1 MKQSGKSWD
10 LTAQANNKDKDRDMN
25 RQVSPTV
32 RIKGGGGTQSIR
44 LSGKNSSPLPPGNDV
59 SAARGPPTVFDAPPF
74 QDLRVLVVDESKK
87 FVKHSTKHLQSLG
100 CVVTE
105 AKGCKQA
112 LRLLTT
118 VRFGVMLLLF
128 MT

>member
-1 MKQSGKSWD
+1 M
-10 LTAQANNKDKDRDMN
+10 
-25 RQVSPTV
+25 
-32 RIKGGGGTQSIR
+32 
-44 LSGKNSSPLPPGNDV
+44 
-59 SAARGPPTVFDAPPF
+59 VFDAPPF
-74 QDLRVLVVDESKK
+74 QDLRVLIVDESKK